1 MFNAVYLVEV
11 FRLTQFSHSGI
22 ILKDLTGLL
31 NHIATQH
38 PETVRIYGSLDET
51 VKSLLT
57 GSKPPVVDST
67 RICREIEVYL
77 QGLRGLNTPEAQR
90 RSVIYHQ
97 NESLQ
102 QGKRKR
108 L

>member
-1 MFNAVYLVEV
+1 M
-11 FRLTQFSHSGI
+11 LTPLSHSGI
-22 ILKDLTGLL
+22 LLKDLTGLL

-38 PETVRIYGSLDET
+38 PETITIYRILDEP

-57 GSKPPVVDST
+57 GSKPPAVDSK

-77 QGLRGLNTPEAQR
+77 QGLRGLNASEAHR
-90 RSVIYHQ
+90 RSDISHQ
-97 NESLQ
+97 IGSEGLHL
-102 QGKRKR
+102 GKRKR